1 MSKKKLYYLNFF
13 LYRKRKLYL
22 PYCNE
27 GWYDY
32 YNMKFIA
39 KQGNVELEAP
49 LDKLPI
55 LMKGGTI
62 IPRAKTPWHPSPHSA
77 PIKEIV
83 IYPALDKG
91 ENLQSN
97 LPIIFDDGETLEY
110 QKGNF
115 KSLIPYLVWDNKSA
129 QLSFKSSGSGIFPK
143 REISINKPLNWN
155 IEILPV
161 KGFNL
166 NK

>member
-62 IPRAKTPWHPSPHSA
+62 IPRAETPWHPSPHSA

-97 LPIIFDDGETLEY
+97 LPIIFDDGETL
-110 QKGNF
+110 QSAADLLNV
-115 KSLIPYLVWDNKSA
+115 YL
-129 QLSFKSSGSGIFPK
+129 
-143 REISINKPLNWN
+143 N
-155 IEILPV
+155 IV
-161 KGFNL
+161 YF
-166 NK
+166 